1 MWGRKHVVL
10 NMCDVHQVH
19 VDRNSVITA
28 TLPLLLKKALSLLH
42 LLGKL
47 LLLTLT
53 TYFRFFWKP
62 LSDKKY
68 KKCIFIKH
76 RNYFL

>member
-19 VDRNSVITA
+19 VDQNSVITA
-28 TLPLLLKKALSLLH
+28 KFLLLLKKALSLLH

-47 LLLTLT
+47 VSST
-53 TYFRFFWKP
+53 TYFRLSWKA
-62 LSDKKY
+62 LSDK
-68 KKCIFIKH
+68 
-76 RNYFL
+76 

>member
-28 TLPLLLKKALSLLH
+28 TFPLLLKKALSLLH

-47 LLLTLT
+47 LLTLT
-53 TYFRFFWKP
+53 TYFRLSWKP
-62 LSDKKY
+62 LSDK
-68 KKCIFIKH
+68 
-76 RNYFL
+76 